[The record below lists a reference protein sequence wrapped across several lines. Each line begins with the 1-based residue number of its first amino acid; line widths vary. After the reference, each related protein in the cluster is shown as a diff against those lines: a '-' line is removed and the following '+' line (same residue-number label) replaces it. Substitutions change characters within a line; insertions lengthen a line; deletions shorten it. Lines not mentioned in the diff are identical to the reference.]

1 MPFVETTSRSEPP
14 PPGPHQDGGTG
25 DHAYAAG
32 RVGVGV
38 GLLIVVP
45 AFVTLMTVREPNAF
59 KEVLTGAG
67 GGAATP
73 YGYTWSLSLYVIPAA
88 RLLYWF
94 FYESVAIRRA
104 DTKHY
109 RRRAF
114 VWTLCLLVP
123 IGFLLDLVFG
133 DLFFDFPNEAAT
145 LQFYLPGFSFE
156 DFRLHRT
163 LPIEEFLFYLFG
175 FVTILLVYI
184 WANDDWVPAY
194 GLPEGGDVPVAAK
207 RVPRQRSSVWWG
219 LLMLG
224 GAVAYKKWL
233 ADVEDREGFPLYLT
247 FLVVAAVLPGMSLF
261 HQVRTVVN
269 WRAFGTTILWV
280 LLTSLLWEA
289 TLASPYG
296 WWRYNDRWMM
306 GLNVNAWADLPVEAV
321 LLWLVVTFTTVLV
334 YEAVKI
340 ELRRRDHVSPDR

>member
-1 MPFVETTSRSEPP
+1 MGSTRAWPLARQRRMPFVETTSRSESP
-14 PPGPHQDGGTG
+14 PPGPHQDGGTV

-32 RVGVGV
+32 RVGVGI

-45 AFVTLMTVREPNAF
+45 AFVTLMTVREPVAF
-59 KEVLTGAG
+59 KEVLSGASG
-67 GGAATP
+67 GNATP

-133 DLFFDFPNEAAT
+133 DLFFDFPNQAAT

-163 LPIEEFLFYLFG
+163 LPIEEFL
-175 FVTILLVYI
+175 
-184 WANDDWVPAY
+184 
-194 GLPEGGDVPVAAK
+194 
-207 RVPRQRSSVWWG
+207 
-219 LLMLG
+219 
-224 GAVAYKKWL
+224 
-233 ADVEDREGFPLYLT
+233 
-247 FLVVAAVLPGMSLF
+247 
-261 HQVRTVVN
+261 
-269 WRAFGTTILWV
+269 
-280 LLTSLLWEA
+280 
-289 TLASPYG
+289 
-296 WWRYNDRWMM
+296 
-306 GLNVNAWADLPVEAV
+306 
-321 LLWLVVTFTTVLV
+321 LWLVVTFTTVLV
-334 YEAVKI
+334 YEAVKV
-340 ELRRRDHVSPDR
+340 ELRRRDHVSPDL

>member
-1 MPFVETTSRSEPP
+1 MPRT
-14 PPGPHQDGGTG
+14 
-25 DHAYAAG
+25 
-32 RVGVGV
+32 
-38 GLLIVVP
+38 
-45 AFVTLMTVREPNAF
+45 
-59 KEVLTGAG
+59 
-67 GGAATP
+67 
-73 YGYTWSLSLYVIPAA
+73 GYTLSLSLYVIPAA
-88 RLLYWF
+88 RSSTWF
-94 FYESVAIRRA
+94 FYESVAIDWLNMQALSPARLHMDALPPRTHWA
-104 DTKHY
+104 PLGPGV
-109 RRRAF
+109 RGP
-114 VWTLCLLVP
+114 VL
-123 IGFLLDLVFG
+123 
-133 DLFFDFPNEAAT
+133 DFPNQAAT
-145 LQFYLPGFSFE
+145 VQFYLPGFSFE

-184 WANDDWVPAY
+184 WANDDWVPVY
-194 GLPEGGDVPVAAK
+194 GLPEGGGVPVAAK
-207 RVPRQRSSVWWG
+207 RVPWETVVPLVGSAHTRRS
-219 LLMLG
+219 G
-224 GAVAYKKWL
+224 GVKKWL
-233 ADVEDREGFPLYLT
+233 ADVEDRAGFPLYLT

-296 WWRYNDRWMM
+296 WWRYNDCWMM

-340 ELRRRDHVSPDR
+340 ELRRRDQYQLLVAPPSGTNL